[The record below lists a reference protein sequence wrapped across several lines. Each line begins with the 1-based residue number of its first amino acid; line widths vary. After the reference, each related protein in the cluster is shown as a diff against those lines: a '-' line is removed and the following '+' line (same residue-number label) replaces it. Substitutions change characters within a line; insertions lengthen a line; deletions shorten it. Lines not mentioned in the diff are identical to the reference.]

1 MDALEVWLYDRRAG
15 RLERSRGEL
24 SFTYAREYAADAGP
38 PLSSAMP
45 VREEPYGHTEAES
58 FFANLLPEGKA
69 RRAVAKLAHV
79 SDGNDYGLLAALG
92 GDCAGAVSLLPPG
105 TEPSGGGTSGA
116 PGRRGSVDW
125 LDDARLA
132 AAIDDLP
139 RRPLMADP
147 DGDIRISLAGAQDK
161 LVIVVDGDRI
171 GLPVGST
178 PSTHIVKTPIAGYD
192 DTVANE
198 AFCLRLAREL
208 GLGATSASA
217 GSVAGREV
225 LLVERY
231 DRRPLMSRDHA
242 APRPPGTARIHQE
255 DFCQALGL
263 APESK
268 YENEGGPGLAACF
281 RLVSDAVAVPAPDTL
296 RLVDAATFNFL
307 IGNHDAHAKNFSLL
321 HAPGG
326 TRLAPFYD
334 LLSTTVYE
342 LGDKMAMKLGGEY
355 RAGYVRRRH
364 VERFASDAGLGV
376 APTLRRVRAFTDRTA
391 RAAESLAA
399 KLRANGGHR
408 PVIDR
413 IVATVV
419 ARAEQLDSEL
429 RTGAR

>member
-1 MDALEVWLYDRRAG
+1 MDVLDVWLYDRCAG
-15 RLERSRGEL
+15 RLERRGGQL
-24 SFTYAREYAADAGP
+24 SFAYAPDYVSDPGP
-38 PLSSAMP
+38 PLSTAMS
-45 VREEPYGHTEAES
+45 VRGEPYGHAAAES

-69 RRAVAKLAHV
+69 RRALAKLAHIT
-79 SDGNDYGLLAALG
+79 DTNDYGLLAAFG
-92 GDCAGAVSLLPPG
+92 GDCAGAVSLHPPG
-105 TEPSGGGTSGA
+105 TEPSPGGKPRGSGTESSGSG
-116 PGRRGSVDW
+116 PGQAGSVDW
-125 LDDARLA
+125 LDERRLA

-147 DGDIRISLAGAQDK
+147 DGDIRISLPGAQDK
-161 LVIVVDGDRI
+161 LVVVVDGDRI
-171 GLPVGST
+171 GLPAGST
-178 PSTHIVKTPIAGYD
+178 PSSHIIKTPIDAYD

-208 GLGATSASA
+208 GLDAAHATAERL
-217 GSVAGREV
+217 AGRE
-225 LLVERY
+225 LLLIERY
-231 DRRPLMSRDHA
+231 DRRPTA
-242 APRPPGTARIHQE
+242 AGTARIHQE

-263 APESK
+263 PPESK

-281 RLVSDAVAVPAPDTL
+281 WLVGEAAVVPAPDTL

-321 HAPGG
+321 HAPSG

-364 VERFASDAGLGV
+364 VERFARDAGLGV
-376 APTLRRVRAFTDRTA
+376 APTLRRVRAFAARTVG
-391 RAAESLAA
+391 AAESLAGE
-399 KLRANGGHR
+399 LRADGAHR

-413 IVATVV
+413 IVETVS

-429 RTGAR
+429 GPRAH